1 MPKPRLL
8 PLVAVLVCLCLA
20 AAAAPAKLQP
30 QPWPLTKQ
38 ELAELLMPRIFDL
51 AQARP
56 LTVESP
62 ALGRLTVHPTLDAQM
77 QQRAERILKGLRSRR
92 AALVVV
98 EAATGKVLALAG
110 VRRGRPDPRVA
121 LTADSPAASL
131 FKVVTAAA
139 ALEEA
144 NLDPSTRLKFVG
156 RPHTLYKFQLKKRQR
171 RKANEVTLCESFADS
186 NNPIFA
192 RLGIHQLG
200 GDLLLWYARALGFDR
215 RLPFELAV
223 EPSKLP
229 TPTDEFSVGELAC
242 GYHRYT
248 TMSPLHATL
257 MISTFV
263 AGGHLREP
271 WVVERVEGAG
281 GEVLYRGQAKSPGR
295 LVSEETCEK
304 MQEMFGATVSEGT
317 ARREFRRAG
326 RDRVLKGLE
335 LGGKT
340 GTLRGPD
347 RSELFEWFA
356 GYGREDDGG
365 RALAVTALV
374 VHGKVRYASPKRL
387 ARKMLKE
394 AFHLSQE
401 RAARLAAAPASPNL

>member
-1 MPKPRLL
+1 MPRPRVLL
-8 PLVAVLVCLCLA
+8 LLLA
-20 AAAAPAKLQP
+20 AACCLALAAPAWAAQS
-30 QPWPLTKQ
+30 WPLTKTD
-38 ELAELLMPRIFDL
+38 LAELLGPRSFEL
-51 AQARP
+51 AKAEP
-56 LTVESP
+56 FAMEAP
-62 ALGRLTVHPTLDAQM
+62 GLGGVTVHPALDAQM
-77 QQRAERILKGLRSRR
+77 QRRAERLLKGLRSRR
-92 AALVVV
+92 AALVVA
-98 EAATGKVLALAG
+98 EAATGRVLAMAG
-110 VRRGRPDPRVA
+110 VRRRRLDPRVA

-139 ALEEA
+139 ALEEV
-144 NLDPSTRLKFVG
+144 NLDPSSKLKFVG
-156 RPHTLYKFQLKKRQR
+156 RPHTLYKFQLKERQR

-192 RLGIHQLG
+192 RLGIHRLG

-215 RLPFELAV
+215 RLGFELPV
-223 EPSKLP
+223 EPSQLP

-248 TMSPLHATL
+248 TTSPLHAAM
-257 MISTFV
+257 MIATFV
-263 AGGHLREP
+263 GGGHLREP
-271 WVVERVEGAG
+271 FVVDKVVGAG
-281 GEVLYRGQAKSPGR
+281 GRLLYRGEPASPGR
-295 LVSEETCEK
+295 LVSAETCE
-304 MQEMFGATVSEGT
+304 EMLEMLAATVSEGT

-356 GYGREDDGG
+356 GFGRDQDSG
-365 RALAVTALV
+365 RALVVTALV

-387 ARKMLKE
+387 ARRMIKD
-394 AFHLSQE
+394 AFSLTRE
-401 RAARLAAAPASPNL
+401 RGARVAAAGGSPNL